1 MKLVSNLLENIEG
14 IHIFYIAGL
23 LIFLSLFI
31 IIFVRTLRRPAK
43 EMNDIKES
51 ILADNETEELQRS

>member
-1 MKLVSNLLENIEG
+1 MKLVSDLLESLEG
-14 IHIFYIAGL
+14 IHLFYIAGL
-23 LIFLSLFI
+23 LIFLSLFV
-31 IIFVRTLRRPAK
+31 IIFVRTMRRPAK

>member
-1 MKLVSNLLENIEG
+1 MKLVSNLLESIEG

-31 IIFVRTLRRPAK
+31 IIFIRTMRRPDK

>member
-1 MKLVSNLLENIEG
+1 MKLVSSLLESIEG

-31 IIFVRTLRRPAK
+31 IIFIRTMRRPDK
-43 EMNDIKES
+43 EINEIKES
-51 ILADNETEELQRS
+51 ILADNEPE